1 MAATSTA
8 AVPPAPVSPPQA
20 APAAASDDAPPAW
33 LSDAASSAP
42 TADQINSA
50 QSGATTIAGGV
61 DQRAWDQVK
70 SGDTDGAAQTVA
82 YNVARNQASAQANQM
97 KAELGSL
104 PGAWKVMKFMNVAN
118 AILCC
123 GAVVERLNGKSL
135 TGNNTDTYVIAM
147 YVFAFATLL
156 FCYETVGL
164 FDFVAYLLADNFGFL
179 YTVTGRLGFMLMT
192 NVIIISLGTIFA
204 YCVAGIGITNAF
216 YNAGVMMYYPDW
228 TRKMMEDQTAAANG
242 KR

>member
-1 MAATSTA
+1 M
-8 AVPPAPVSPPQA
+8 PPAPASHPRL
-20 APAAASDDAPPAW
+20 PAAASDDAPPAW
-33 LSDAASSAP
+33 LADATSSP
-42 TADQINSA
+42 PQPADQLA

-123 GAVVERLNGKSL
+123 GAVVERLNGESL
-135 TGNNTDTYVIAM
+135 TGNNADTYVIAM

-228 TRKMMEDQTAAANG
+228 TR
-242 KR
+242 R